1 MEGNERLAL
10 ALRERGFTQT
20 ALADVLNDYLYAVG
34 HEGTVGDRT
43 VRNWLTGKT
52 KWPHPRQREALE
64 AVFSCT
70 AEELGFRPP
79 ARTGHP
85 TTPRE
90 QPVKRR
96 NFLTATTG
104 TTAAVAVPLTGFTG
118 APSTVGTSDVI
129 RLRERLD
136 GLVALDQSRG
146 GHAAVEKAALAG
158 AVDAL
163 DKQKLAASQ
172 RIRQRLFSVAA
183 DFTASAAWN
192 AIDAHRPN
200 RAHDLLGKAVRL
212 AGMSGDPVSEFEV
225 WNLYAMLARQRGEYA
240 DAVDAAH
247 AAQATAVTR
256 RDPLFASLAHART
269 AVGQSYLGE
278 RQAALR
284 SLGHAWEALDKS
296 DPDAPRAAWMDFY
309 GVGELAGLVGI
320 VRNQLGDWTE
330 AEAASHRSLAN
341 TPERFRR
348 NRAMEY
354 VSLAKAQLHQGD
366 AELACATASTA
377 FGVMGNHP
385 LPGRLR
391 SLIGDYYRDLLTLA
405 PDAESAREW
414 GDRYRSEW
422 SRP

>member
-1 MEGNERLAL
+1 MEGNESLAI
-10 ALRERGFTQT
+10 AMRERGFTQT
-20 ALADVLNDYLYAVG
+20 ALADSVNDYLFAVG

-52 KWPHPRQREALE
+52 KWPHSRQREALE

-70 AEELGFRPP
+70 AGELGFRSP
-79 ARTGHP
+79 AGSGHP

-96 NFLTATTG
+96 NFITATTG
-104 TTAAVAVPLTGFTG
+104 TTAAVAMPLTGFTG
-118 APSTVGTSDVI
+118 APSAVGTTDVV

-146 GHAAVEKAALAG
+146 GHAALEGAALAG
-158 AVDAL
+158 AADAL

-172 RIRQRLFSVAA
+172 RIHQRLFAVAA

-200 RAHDLLGKAVRL
+200 RAHDLLGKALRL
-212 AGMSGDPVSEFEV
+212 AGMSQDPVSEFKI
-225 WNLYAMLARQRGEYA
+225 WNLYAMLARQQGEYTV
-240 DAVDAAH
+240 AVDAAH

-256 RDPLFASLAHART
+256 RDPLFASLAHARI

-278 RQAALR
+278 RRSALR
-284 SLGHAWEALDKS
+284 SVGHAWEALEKG
-296 DPDAPRAAWMDFY
+296 DPNTPRAAWMDFY
-309 GVGELAGLVGI
+309 GSGELIGLEGI
-320 VRNQLGDWTE
+320 VRKNLGDWPE
-330 AEAASHRSLAN
+330 AEAASHRSLAV
-341 TPERFRR
+341 TPGRFRR
-348 NRAMEY
+348 NRAMETMT
-354 VSLAKAQLHQGD
+354 LASAQLHQGD
-366 AELACATASTA
+366 IEQACATTSSVFELMAED
-377 FGVMGNHP
+377 P

-391 SLIGDYYRDLLTLA
+391 SLIGDYYRDLITLA
-405 PDAESAREW
+405 PDASAVREW

-422 SRP
+422 SR